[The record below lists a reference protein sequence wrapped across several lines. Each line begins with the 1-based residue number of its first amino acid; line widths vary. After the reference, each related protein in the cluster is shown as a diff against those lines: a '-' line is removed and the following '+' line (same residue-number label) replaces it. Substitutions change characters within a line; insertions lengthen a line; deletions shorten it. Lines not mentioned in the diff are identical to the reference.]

1 MSHVCK
7 SPKLFLIEGDQ
18 SNSIR
23 KSQIM
28 SKNRVNMKT
37 ISSMKKKMMFG
48 DTQQHAHIENKVL
61 QRRVQC

>member
-48 DTQQHAHIENKVL
+48 DT
-61 QRRVQC
+61 